1 MTNEMLVK
9 SIQNGKDI
17 QENMCN
23 LWVQNQGFIRL
34 IAIKYQD
41 FAEIE
46 DLVQQSYFGLCKA
59 VKSYDESMGIK
70 FLTYAKLPIKQSIL
84 KYIGDNMGAVRIPSW
99 LRSQMQKYKKIVSD
113 ALKEQGRKPTD
124 KEICRLMGITE
135 SQLNSIKNSCFLF
148 DNMKSLNAEIGEE
161 KDTELIECI
170 PNCHN
175 IEQETI
181 DNICNQELKDT
192 LQSIIKELPKEQQQ
206 VIKMHYGYNMTIS
219 DIEKALDMQKDAAE
233 RIKTNAIRELRKP
246 HRKAR
251 LESFKNEYI
260 KSCDLKSVGVGVF
273 MRTWTSS
280 TENTAIRL
288 LEKAE

>member
-9 SIQNGKDI
+9 SIQNGQNT
-17 QENMCN
+17 QENMRD
-23 LWVQNQGFIRL
+23 LWLQNQGFIRL

-59 VKSYDESMGIK
+59 VEYYDESMGLK
-70 FLTYAKLPIKQSIL
+70 FLTYAKAPIKQSIL

-99 LRSQMQKYKKIVSD
+99 LRAQMRTYKKIVSD

-135 SQLNSIKNSCFLF
+135 PQLNAIKNSCFLF

-170 PNCHN
+170 PNSHN

-181 DNICNQELKDT
+181 DNIYNQELKNT

-206 VIKMHYGYNMTIS
+206 IIKMHYVDNMTIS

-251 LESFKNEYI
+251 LESFRNEYI
-260 KSCDLKSVGVGVF
+260 KSCEIKSVGVGVF

>member
-1 MTNEMLVK
+1 MLVK

-17 QENMCN
+17 QENMRD
-23 LWVQNQGFIRL
+23 LWLQNQGFIRL

-41 FAEIE
+41 FAEID

-59 VKSYDESMGIK
+59 VEYYDESMGIK
-70 FLTYAKLPIKQSIL
+70 FLTYAKAPIKQSIL

-99 LRSQMQKYKKIVSD
+99 LRAQIRTYKKIVGD

-124 KEICRLMGITE
+124 KEICRLMEITDL
-135 SQLNSIKNSCFLF
+135 QLSDIKKSCFLF
-148 DNMKSLNAEIGEE
+148 ENIRSLNEEIGKEN
-161 KDTELIECI
+161 DTELIEHI
-170 PNCHN
+170 PNSHN

-181 DNICNQELKDT
+181 DNIYNQELKDT
-192 LQSIIKELPKEQQQ
+192 LQSIIKELPREQQQ
-206 VIKMHYGYNMTIS
+206 IIKMHYGDNMTIS
-219 DIEKALDMQKDAAE
+219 DIEKNLDMQKDAAE

-251 LESFKNEYI
+251 LESFRNEYI
-260 KSCDLKSVGVGVF
+260 KSCAIKAVGVGVF

-280 TENTAIRL
+280 TENAAIRL